1 MKQIE
6 NECVGCKDVGLYC
19 LGLTCP
25 NRNVERYYCDEC
37 GCEETLYDTE
47 YGELCADCLLK
58 KFPKV
63 EGSEW

>member
-25 NRNVERYYCDEC
+25 NRNVVHFYCDEC

-47 YGELCADCLLK
+47 FGELCADCLLT